1 MKSTKKDLFS
11 NIIGYDDVKKTLKM
25 MVDILNYEEK
35 YKKLGCSIPH
45 GLLLYGSPGTGKTS
59 IANEILDNA
68 LNREKYIIRKTK
80 SDGDFMDYMNEI
92 FEDAVKN
99 QPSIILLD
107 DLDKFSENDNRSNQE
122 EYVTVQSL
130 IDDMK
135 DEDVFVIATANDYS
149 CLPDSLVR
157 AGRFDIQ
164 LEINNPKEED
174 AIKIFDYYLKNKKIS
189 KDVNTK
195 DISCILTDSSCAEL
209 EKVCNQAG
217 IYAGFK
223 NKTEIEMD
231 DLIRASLELKY
242 KASIEDFNQDDK
254 YSLETA
260 YHEAGHALIG
270 EYLEPG
276 LISFV
281 TIVKS
286 NSKTKG
292 MTIYHDNEDYF
303 RDIVFMQNRVKMLL
317 AGKATT
323 EVVFNKCDTG
333 SETDINRAY
342 LIVQRMVDG
351 YCYYDFESSVNR
363 AYKSNDVSERVKENK
378 ETSVNKLIKDYYSE
392 VKNLLIKNRNILDE
406 LASKLNN
413 QKILFQDEIR
423 SIINC

>member
-1 MKSTKKDLFS
+1 MKNEKEIFST
-11 NIIGYDDVKKTLKM
+11 IIGYDDIKKTLKTI
-25 MVDILNYEEK
+25 VDVLNNEEK
-35 YKKLGCSIPH
+35 YKKLGCSIAH

-68 LNREKYIIRKTK
+68 LNRKKYIIRKTK

-92 FEDAVKN
+92 FEEAVKN

-130 IDDMK
+130 IDDIK

-164 LEINNPKEED
+164 LEIDNPKEED

-189 KDVNTK
+189 KEVNIK

-217 IYAGFK
+217 IYAGYK
-223 NKTEIEMD
+223 NKTVIEMD
-231 DLIRASLELKY
+231 DLVRASLELKY
-242 KASIEDFNQDDK
+242 KANIEDLNKDDK

-270 EYLEPG
+270 EYFEPG
-276 LISFV
+276 LISFI
-281 TIVKS
+281 TITKS

-317 AGKATT
+317 AGKAVT

-333 SETDINRAY
+333 SEADINRAFR
-342 LIVQRMVDG
+342 IVQRMVDG
-351 YCYYDFESSVNR
+351 FCLYDFNSSVNR
-363 AYKSNDVSERVKENK
+363 IDRSNEVSERVKENK
-378 ETSVNKLIKDYYSE
+378 ESNVNKLIKDFYNE
-392 VKNLLIKNRNILDE
+392 VKSILIEKRKTLDE
-406 LASKLNN
+406 LALRLNN
-413 QKILFQDEIR
+413 KKILFQDEIR
-423 SIINC
+423 SVINC

>member
-1 MKSTKKDLFS
+1 MKNEKEIFST
-11 NIIGYDDVKKTLKM
+11 IIGYDDIKKTLKTI
-25 MVDILNYEEK
+25 VDVLNNEEK
-35 YKKLGCSIPH
+35 YKKLGCSIAH

-68 LNREKYIIRKTK
+68 LNRKKYIIRKTK

-92 FEDAVKN
+92 FEEAVKN

-130 IDDMK
+130 IDDIK

-157 AGRFDIQ
+157 AGRFDI
-164 LEINNPKEED
+164 
-174 AIKIFDYYLKNKKIS
+174 KIFEFYLRNKKIS
-189 KDVNTK
+189 KDVNIK

-217 IYAGFK
+217 IYAGYK
-223 NKTEIEMD
+223 NKTVIEMD
-231 DLIRASLELKY
+231 DLVRASLELKY
-242 KASIEDFNQDDK
+242 KANIEDLNKDDK

-276 LISFV
+276 LISFI

-323 EVVFNKCDTG
+323 EVVFNKCDVG
-333 SETDINRAY
+333 SEADINRAY
-342 LIVQRMVDG
+342 LIVQRIVDG

-363 AYKSNDVSERVKENK
+363 AYKSNDVSERVKGNK
-378 ETSVNKLIKDYYSE
+378 ETSVNKLVKDYYNE
-392 VKNLLIKNRNILDE
+392 VKKILIEKRIILDE

-413 QKILFQDEIR
+413 KKYYFR
-423 SIINC
+423 MK

>member
-1 MKSTKKDLFS
+1 MVEIKKELFS
-11 NIIGYDDVKKTLKM
+11 NIIGYDDVKKTLKTI
-25 MVDILNYEEK
+25 VDVLNNEDK
-35 YKKLGCSIPH
+35 YKELGCNIAH

-68 LNREKYIIRKTK
+68 LNRKKYIIRKTK
-80 SDGDFMDYMNEI
+80 SDGDFMDYMSEI
-92 FEDAVKN
+92 FEEAVKN

-107 DLDKFSENDNRSNQE
+107 DIDKYAENDNHSNKE

-135 DEDVFVIATANDYS
+135 YEDVFVIATANDYS

-164 LEINNPKEED
+164 IEIDNPKEED
-174 AIKIFDYYLKNKKIS
+174 AIKIFDYYLKNKKIG
-189 KDVNTK
+189 KDVNAK

-217 IYAGFK
+217 IYAGFR
-223 NKTEIEMD
+223 NKTEIEME

-242 KASIEDFNQDDK
+242 KASIEDFNQDDN
-254 YSLETA
+254 YSIETA

-333 SETDINRAY
+333 SESDLNRAY
-342 LIVQRMVDG
+342 LIVQRIVDE
-351 YCYYDFESSVNR
+351 YCFYDFNSSVNR
-363 AYKSNDVSERVKENK
+363 AVRSNDVSERVKENK
-378 ETSVNKLIKDYYSE
+378 ETSVNKLIKDYYNE
-392 VKNLLIKNRNILDE
+392 VKSILIEKRELLDK
-406 LASKLNN
+406 LASQLNN
-413 QKILFQDEIR
+413 KKILFQDEIR
-423 SIINC
+423 GIIN